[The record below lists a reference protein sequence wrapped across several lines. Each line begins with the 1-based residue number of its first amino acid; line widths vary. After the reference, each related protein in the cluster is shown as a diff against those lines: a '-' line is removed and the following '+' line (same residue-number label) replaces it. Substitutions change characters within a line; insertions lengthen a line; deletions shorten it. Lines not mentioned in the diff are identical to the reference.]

1 MGGIS
6 SSTRLSRLSVKV
18 ILTQTDTTVG
28 FLSQDEKKLQDI
40 KSRQSSKPFIK
51 VYKNF
56 KTLLASGHRIP
67 SKFKNRVRRSKKTT
81 FIVKNIAFRVHES
94 SLDSQ
99 VLRKYFWHY
108 STSANESSKN
118 FDRDFCMQKADI
130 IVENKDGLRELS
142 SSSLYKINHTK
153 RKRIR

>member
-1 MGGIS
+1 MGSIS

-40 KSRQSSKPFIK
+40 KSRKPSKPFIK
-51 VYKNF
+51 VYKDF

-67 SKFKNRVRRSKKTT
+67 GKFKNRVRRSKKTT
-81 FIVKNIAFRVHES
+81 FIVKNRAFRVAGNT
-94 SLDSQ
+94 LDSQ
-99 VLRKYFWHY
+99 ILRDIFWHY
-108 STSANESSKN
+108 STSANESNKN
-118 FDRDFCMQKADI
+118 FDRNFCMQKADI

-153 RKRIR
+153 GEKIR